1 MAAEGASGWAT
12 LRRMRFA
19 VDYRVV
25 LLIGGAVGALSPGSA
40 GAQEGDPTA
49 GATVFKKCATCHIVD
64 SDTNKVG
71 PSLNGLFG
79 RKAGTHPNFAYST
92 GMKAA
97 GDGGLVWD
105 EATLRDYLHNPK
117 AKVKGTKMAF
127 VGVKDDQEITNLI
140 AYLKQYSK

>member
-1 MAAEGASGWAT
+1 MG
-12 LRRMRFA
+12 FA
-19 VDYRVV
+19 VVYRLV
-25 LLIGGAVGALSPGSA
+25 LLIGACLIALCPGAAA
-40 GAQEGDPTA
+40 AQEGDATA
-49 GATVFKKCATCHIVD
+49 GAVVFKKCATCHVVD

-71 PSLNGLFG
+71 PSLNKLFG
-79 RKAGTHPNFAYST
+79 RQAGTHPDFAYSN

-97 GDGGLVWD
+97 GEGGLVWD

-140 AYLKQYSK
+140 AYLKQYSQ

>member
-1 MAAEGASGWAT
+1 MT
-12 LRRMRFA
+12 
-19 VDYRVV
+19 YRVV
-25 LLIGGAVGALSPGSA
+25 LLIGASIVAVSSFNAR
-40 GAQEGDPTA
+40 AQEGDATA
-49 GATVFKKCATCHIVD
+49 GATVFKKCATCHTAD

-71 PSLNGLFG
+71 PSLNKLFG

-105 EATLRDYLHNPK
+105 EAALRDYLHNPK

-127 VGVKDDQEITNLI
+127 VGVKDEQEITNLI
-140 AYLKQYSK
+140 AYLKQYSQ

>member
-1 MAAEGASGWAT
+1 M
-12 LRRMRFA
+12 
-19 VDYRVV
+19 DYRVV
-25 LLIGGAVGALSPGSA
+25 LLIGASVIALSPGRS

-49 GATVFKKCATCHIVD
+49 GAAVFKKCATCHIVE

-71 PSLNGLFG
+71 PSLNGVLG
-79 RKAGTHPNFAYST
+79 RKAGTHPDFAYSAS
-92 GMKAA
+92 MKAA

-117 AKVKGTKMAF
+117 VKVKGTKMAF
-127 VGVKDDQEITNLI
+127 VGLKDDQEITDLI

>member
-1 MAAEGASGWAT
+1 MG
-12 LRRMRFA
+12 FA

-25 LLIGGAVGALSPGSA
+25 LLIATAITALSPGNA
-40 GAQEGDPTA
+40 GAQEGDATA
-49 GATVFKKCATCHIVD
+49 GATVFKKCVTCHVAD

-71 PSLNGLFG
+71 PSLNKLFG
-79 RKAGTHPNFAYST
+79 RKAGTHPGFAYST

-127 VGVKDDQEITNLI
+127 VGVKDEQEITNLI
-140 AYLKQYSK
+140 AYLKQYSQ

>member
-1 MAAEGASGWAT
+1 
-12 LRRMRFA
+12 MRFA
-19 VDYRVV
+19 MTYRVV
-25 LLIGGAVGALSPGSA
+25 LLIGASIVAVSSLDAL
-40 GAQEGDPTA
+40 AQEGDATA
-49 GATVFKKCATCHIVD
+49 GATVFKKCATCHVVD

-71 PSLNGLFG
+71 PSLNKLFG

-105 EATLRDYLHNPK
+105 EAALRDYLHNPK

-127 VGVKDDQEITNLI
+127 VGVKDEQEITNLI
-140 AYLKQYSK
+140 AYLKQYSQ